1 VRASF
6 FHNSVGLSQIEQMLE
21 MYEAG
26 GAGMIYHGMDEGD
39 VKRIMQEPFTMI
51 ASDSGVR
58 QADESDTRLVRPVCC
73 DPRRDAWRPGN
84 RRMRFQ

>member
-1 VRASF
+1 MT
-6 FHNSVGLSQIEQMLE
+6 SQIEQMLE

-51 ASDSGVR
+51 ACR
-58 QADESDTRLVRPVCC
+58 QWCA
-73 DPRRDAWRPGN
+73 PG
-84 RRMRFQ
+84 